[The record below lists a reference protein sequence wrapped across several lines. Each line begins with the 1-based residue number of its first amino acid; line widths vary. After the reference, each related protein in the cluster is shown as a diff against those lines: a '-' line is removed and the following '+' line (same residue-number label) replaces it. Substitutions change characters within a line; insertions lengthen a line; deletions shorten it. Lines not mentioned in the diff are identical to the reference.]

1 MNTAIKKRGQTEAW
15 PIPGIGRFFDDF
27 FLRGEAQ
34 ATRALRPAM
43 DVDEDDNAIT
53 VKTEL
58 PGIAKDDVHVM
69 LEDGVLTITGEKKS
83 DREAKDKNFHLV
95 ERSFG
100 AFHRSITLPT
110 GVETDSVDAS
120 FEHGVLVIRIPK
132 TETAKPRRIAIT

>member
-1 MNTAIKKRGQTEAW
+1 MTTAIKKRGQTEAW
-15 PIPGIGRFFDDF
+15 PIPGFGRFFDDWP
-27 FLRGEAQ
+27 AQ
-34 ATRALRPAM
+34 TPRAAARALRPAM

-69 LEDGVLTITGEKKS
+69 LEDGVLTITGDKKS
-83 DREAKDKNFHLV
+83 DREEKDKNFHLV

-110 GVETDSVDAS
+110 GVESDSVDAS
-120 FEHGVLVIRIPK
+120 FKDGVLVIRIPK